1 MRTRDGTLKAGLE
14 GPQMSSLTQL
24 VFVPSVGCPGRVT
37 SPVGLWLEDSRV
49 DFSSLG

>member
-24 VFVPSVGCPGRVT
+24 VFVPSVGCPGAVVRGLPCRFQFPGLSP
-37 SPVGLWLEDSRV
+37 SPV
-49 DFSSLG
+49 

>member
-24 VFVPSVGCPGRVT
+24 VFVPSVGCP
-37 SPVGLWLEDSRV
+37 VGLWLEDSRV